1 MDYSDR
7 NRLLDPKP
15 MPLEL
20 GYERLPDGVLHIA
33 VRTDMHHC
41 SGDMLEWWFASRI
54 GTREYKW
61 WHPLDHISSSWRE
74 GVTGAVPGSVHL
86 VEERFTELPATKL
99 SIQFGEPA
107 EFYDP
112 KLLSAARQAG
122 HVSAAFCIRGGAGH
136 EAERTPD
143 GAIIGTRLLHVARD
157 TPWGMVLRS
166 HFFLGQ
172 DLVDLLGMPA
182 PQIESIFPDVVGPNM
197 LQHCYDEFTWL
208 SRVLPGLWMAEG
220 APKDRVVRPW

>member
-1 MDYSDR
+1 MNYAER

-33 VRTDMHHC
+33 VRTDMRHC

-74 GVTGAVPGSVHL
+74 GVAGVVPGSVHL

-99 SIQFGEPA
+99 SIQFGEPG
-107 EFYDP
+107 EFY
-112 KLLSAARQAG
+112 
-122 HVSAAFCIRGGAGH
+122 
-136 EAERTPD
+136 
-143 GAIIGTRLLHVARD
+143 
-157 TPWGMVLRS
+157 GMVLRS
-166 HFFLGQ
+166 QPQ
-172 DLVDLLGMPA
+172 D
-182 PQIESIFPDVVGPNM
+182 
-197 LQHCYDEFTWL
+197 
-208 SRVLPGLWMAEG
+208 RVL
-220 APKDRVVRPW
+220 RPW